1 MRLPALISFIDATHC
16 SENCILMHNNLRCCV
31 ARGDDPD
38 RREILKRDGSNF
50 LRTEYC
56 RKKASNSDV
65 KIETCPKCG
74 GQCEGETYSFETTCT
89 KCGGKF
95 IRVEDQDE
103 HYLQEETI
111 YLRTCKKVTE

>member
-50 LRTEYC
+50 VRTEYC

-74 GQCEGETYSFETTCT
+74 GQCEGETYSFETTYQMWGQVHSGRGPGRALLARRNHLPT
-89 KCGGKF
+89 N
-95 IRVEDQDE
+95 
-103 HYLQEETI
+103 L
-111 YLRTCKKVTE
+111 